1 MKLIKVILSSISQVV
16 LINNPYTGLF
26 ILIGLFAVNW
36 KVGISAMIASVMTW
50 ILAPYMNYTKEEIES
65 GLAGFNPVLT
75 AIALTL
81 FLDSNWSGILITFVA
96 TILTLPIGAAVREVL
111 KPHKIAFLTSPYV
124 IMTWITL
131 LIPNQLKTLHTQI
144 DIIRSI

>member
-1 MKLIKVILSSISQVV
+1 M
-16 LINNPYTGLF
+16 
-26 ILIGLFAVNW
+26 NW

-81 FLDSNWSGILITFVA
+81 FLDSNW
-96 TILTLPIGAAVREVL
+96 AV
-111 KPHKIAFLTSPYV
+111 Y
-124 IMTWITL
+124 
-131 LIPNQLKTLHTQI
+131 
-144 DIIRSI
+144 

>member
-1 MKLIKVILSSISQVV
+1 MEAIKLKLIKVILSSISQVV

-26 ILIGLFAVNW
+26 ILWTVCSEL

-81 FLDSNWSGILITFVA
+81 FW
-96 TILTLPIGAAVREVL
+96 
-111 KPHKIAFLTSPYV
+111 IAIERY
-124 IMTWITL
+124 I
-131 LIPNQLKTLHTQI
+131 NH
-144 DIIRSI
+144 IRSHYFNATDWSSD

>member
-1 MKLIKVILSSISQVV
+1 MV

-26 ILIGLFAVNW
+26 IL
-36 KVGISAMIASVMTW
+36 MTVCSELESRNQCHDCKCNDL

-96 TILTLPIGAAVREVL
+96 TILTLPIGAA
-111 KPHKIAFLTSPYV
+111 
-124 IMTWITL
+124 
-131 LIPNQLKTLHTQI
+131 
-144 DIIRSI
+144 IRSIETT

>member
-50 ILAPYMNYTKEEIES
+50 ILAPYMNYTEEIES

-81 FLDSNWSGILITFVA
+81 FLIAIERYINHIRSHYFNA
-96 TILTLPIGAAVREVL
+96 TDWAAVREVL
-111 KPHKIAFLTSPYV
+111 KP
-124 IMTWITL
+124 
-131 LIPNQLKTLHTQI
+131 
-144 DIIRSI
+144 

>member
-1 MKLIKVILSSISQVV
+1 MEAIKLKLIKVILSSISQVV

-26 ILIGLFAVNW
+26 ILVDCLQWW

-81 FLDSNWSGILITFVA
+81 FWIA
-96 TILTLPIGAAVREVL
+96 IGAV
-111 KPHKIAFLTSPYV
+111 Y
-124 IMTWITL
+124 
-131 LIPNQLKTLHTQI
+131 
-144 DIIRSI
+144 

>member
-96 TILTLPIGAAVREVL
+96 TILTL
-111 KPHKIAFLTSPYV
+111 
-124 IMTWITL
+124 
-131 LIPNQLKTLHTQI
+131 
-144 DIIRSI
+144 